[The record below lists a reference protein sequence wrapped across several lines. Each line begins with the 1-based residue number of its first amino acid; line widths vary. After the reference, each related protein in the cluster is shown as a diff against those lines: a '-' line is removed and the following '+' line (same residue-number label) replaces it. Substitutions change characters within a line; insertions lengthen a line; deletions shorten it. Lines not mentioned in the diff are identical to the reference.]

1 MMENDKGL
9 KKAMD
14 QWAQIIQDPQVLMN
28 YDDITQNSL
37 VDGSLTP
44 KEAEKQ
50 GEKKGVRRIALGMI
64 KKGMD
69 NETISELTALTEEE
83 LEPLRGQ

>member
-1 MMENDKGL
+1 MMGNDKGL

-14 QWAQIIQDPQVLMN
+14 QWAQIIQDPQVLMT
-28 YDDITQNSL
+28 YDDITRNSL
-37 VDGSLTP
+37 VDENLTL

-69 NETISELTALTEEE
+69 NKTISELTALTEKE
-83 LEPLRGQ
+83 LEHLRGQ

>member
-1 MMENDKGL
+1 MENDKEL

-14 QWAQIIQDPQVLMN
+14 QWAQIIQDPQVLMT
-28 YDDITQNSL
+28 YDDITRNSL
-37 VDGSLTP
+37 VDENLTS

-50 GEKKGVRRIALGMI
+50 GEKKGIRRIALGMI

-83 LEPLRGQ
+83 LEHLGGQ

>member
-1 MMENDKGL
+1 MGNDKGL

-14 QWAQIIQDPQVLMN
+14 QWAQIIQDPQVLMT
-28 YDDITQNSL
+28 YDDITRNSL
-37 VDGSLTP
+37 VDENLTL

-69 NETISELTALTEEE
+69 NKTISELTALTEKE
-83 LEPLRGQ
+83 LEHLRGQ